1 MPIVVKVVSEED
13 WAKWTAEEQKKLA
26 ALADDP
32 NKQWSK
38 EELIARGEKVYAAQC
53 AACHQANGKGVAPA
67 FPPLDG
73 SKLVMG
79 PQAEQIAI
87 LLKGKEGTAMQSFK
101 QLSDVELAAVST
113 YTRNAWGNGGKGEDP
128 VVLPASFKA
137 AR

>member
-13 WAKWTAEEQKKLA
+13 WAKWTAEQQKKLA

-32 NKQWSK
+32 NKQWTK
-38 EELIARGEKVYAAQC
+38 EELVARGEKVYAAQC

-73 SKLVMG
+73 SKLVLG

-101 QLSDVELAAVST
+101 QLSDVELAAVAT
-113 YTRNAWGNGGKGEDP
+113 YTRNAWGNAGKGQDP
-128 VVLPASFKA
+128 VVMPASFKA